1 MPTETEGVQE
11 LTEESFE
18 GEAKQ
23 PGWCLVD
30 FYASWCPH
38 CRAFRPHYEEV
49 AAGCELPV
57 KFFAADVEQCRA
69 AAQQFGVMSIP
80 TLVLLHDGEQ
90 VDKHVGGMQP
100 AQLREWLEAKVQ
112 S

>member
-1 MPTETEGVQE
+1 MPTEAEVVQE

-38 CRAFRPHYEEV
+38 CRAFRPNYEQT
-49 AAGCELPV
+49 AADCELPV
-57 KFFAADVEQCRA
+57 KFFAADVEKCREA
-69 AAQQFGVMSIP
+69 ARQFGVMSIP
-80 TLVLLHDGEQ
+80 TLVLLRDGEK
-90 VDKHVGGMQP
+90 VDTHVGGMGVPELQ
-100 AQLREWLEAKVQ
+100 AWLQEKTG